1 MVRLRKAFNVTTGNF
16 DDFVG
21 HQFVY
26 GPTLTERELL
36 FPIPTDEL
44 RNNENLVQNPGY

>member
-1 MVRLRKAFNVTTGNF
+1 MVRFRKAYNVTTGNF

-21 HQFVY
+21 HKLVY
-26 GPTLTERELL
+26 GPTLSERELL

-44 RNNENLVQNPGY
+44 RNNENLIQNPGY

>member
-1 MVRLRKAFNVTTGNF
+1 MARTRKAFNVLTGDF

-21 HQFVY
+21 HQFAY

-36 FPIPTDEL
+36 FPIPTAEMQ
-44 RNNENLVQNPGY
+44 NNENLVQNPGY